1 MKLPERVVAS
11 VPQSSRSW
19 IGSTLV
25 ILATVSFLIA
35 LSKPQTPVYRQAL
48 ESVFHNWFAMAM
60 SAMALWIARRKAF
73 GPVPIILRG
82 ISGLLLP
89 ILVILTF
96 LGLLIWPPLWEV
108 LRPFGVLEKQTR
120 PAAIQMTMVAGVI
133 GCALLMLRALFRWIR
148 GFGRRYEHSGLAVGF
163 GPVYF
168 FFRRRRISH

>member
-1 MKLPERVVAS
+1 
-11 VPQSSRSW
+11 
-19 IGSTLV
+19 V
-25 ILATVSFLIA
+25 ILATVSFFIA
-35 LSKPQTPVYRQAL
+35 LSKPQSPAYRQVF
-48 ESVFHNWFAMAM
+48 ESVFHNWIAMAVC
-60 SAMALWIARRKAF
+60 AVALWVARRKAF
-73 GPVPIILRG
+73 GPLPLILRG
-82 ISGLLLP
+82 MSGVLLP

-108 LRPFGVLEKQTR
+108 LRPFGVIEKQTR

-133 GCALLMLRALFRWIR
+133 GCAFLMLRALFRWIR